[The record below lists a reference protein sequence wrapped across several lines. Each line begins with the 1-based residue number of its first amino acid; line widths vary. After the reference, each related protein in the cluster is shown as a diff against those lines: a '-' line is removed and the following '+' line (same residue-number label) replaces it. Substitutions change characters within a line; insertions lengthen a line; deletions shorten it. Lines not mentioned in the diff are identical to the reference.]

1 LFGGN
6 GGTEF
11 QDQKLGIVMQGLSLM
26 ASLPVYA
33 SVPVGLLYSGRF
45 TAFLGNSNDTLT

>member
-1 LFGGN
+1 MPHGAGKDRYLSALAPEWFGGS

-11 QDQKLGIVMQGLSLM
+11 QDQKLGIAMQGLSLM

-33 SVPVGLLYSGRF
+33 SVPLALL
-45 TAFLGNSNDTLT
+45 